1 MLTND
6 TDSNENMN
14 KDNIVKQ
21 PVHVGGTTHVVYKT
35 ISASIMMKENFFN
48 IQGILSVWFI
58 FNVIV

>member
-21 PVHVGGTTHVVYKT
+21 PVHVGGTTHLMYKT
-35 ISASIMMKENFFN
+35 ISASIMMKEIFLTFKA
-48 IQGILSVWFI
+48 SFI